1 MNCLKENREFTNFTG
16 RGDFL
21 SNINNELGFIVENAL
36 NNKENLNEKSET
48 RYKNIIENIAEKI
61 NNDSSKKIVM
71 LAGPSGSGKT
81 TTAGKIKEKLASY
94 GHKAYTVSLDD
105 FYKNIGEGPKNE
117 DGTYDCESVD
127 SLDLELIHKCLQE
140 LITSSKSELPLFDFM
155 TGRRKAE
162 KNVITLQKDDV
173 IIVEGLHALN
183 PAITDTLPN
192 ENLFKI
198 YISVSSRIYDGEKIV
213 LNKRNLR
220 FIRRMVR
227 DFQFRNSPVEHTYS
241 LWPKVMKG
249 EDKYLFP
256 FKNNADVTVNSI
268 HIYEPCAMKTQAIEL
283 LSGVEKSSENY
294 ESAQRLISALNKF
307 PTIEKNLVPQDSL
320 LREFLGR

>member
-1 MNCLKENREFTNFTG
+1 MAKI
-16 RGDFL
+16 D
-21 SNINNELGFIVENAL
+21 NELQFIVENAL
-36 NNKENLNEKSET
+36 NDKKNLIEKSET
-48 RYKNIIENIAEKI
+48 RYRNVIDSICEKI
-61 NNDSSKKIVM
+61 NSDSEKKIVM

-81 TTAGKIKEKLASY
+81 TTASKIKEKLESL

-105 FYKNIGEGPKNE
+105 FYKNIGDGPKNE
-117 DGTYDCESVD
+117 DGTYDFESVD

-140 LITSSKSELPLFDFM
+140 LITDSESELPLFDFM
-155 TGRRKAE
+155 TGKRKEE
-162 KNVITLQKDDV
+162 KNYIDLEKDDV

-183 PAITDTLPN
+183 PRIADTLPK

-227 DFQFRNSPVEHTYS
+227 DFQFRNSSVEHTYS
-241 LWPKVMKG
+241 LWPAVANG

-256 FKNNADVTVNSI
+256 YKNNADHYINSI
-268 HIYEPCAMKTQAIEL
+268 HIYEPCVFKTVATEL
-283 LSGVEKSSENY
+283 LSTVEKTSKNY
-294 ESAQRLISALNKF
+294 EDAQKLISALSKF
-307 PTIEKNLVPQDSL
+307 PSIEKDDVPENSL
-320 LREFLGR
+320 LREFLGK

>member
-1 MNCLKENREFTNFTG
+1 MAKI
-16 RGDFL
+16 D
-21 SNINNELGFIVENAL
+21 NELQFIVENVL
-36 NNKENLNEKSET
+36 NDKVSLIEKSEA
-48 RYKNIIENIAEKI
+48 RYRNIVDSICEKI
-61 NNDSSKKIVM
+61 NADSEKKIVM

-81 TTAGKIKEKLASY
+81 TTANKIKEKLEMM

-117 DGTYDCESVD
+117 DGTYNFESVD

-140 LITSSKSELPLFDFM
+140 LIENSQSELPLFDFM
-155 TGRRKAE
+155 TGKRKEE
-162 KNVITLQKDDV
+162 KIFIDLEKDDV

-183 PAITDTLPN
+183 PRIVDTLPG

-198 YISVSSRIYDGEKIV
+198 YISVSSRIYDGEKII

-241 LWPKVMKG
+241 LWPAVMNG

-256 FKNNADVTVNSI
+256 FKNNADHFINSI
-268 HIYEPCAMKTQAIEL
+268 HIYEPCVFKTVATEL
-283 LSGVEKSSENY
+283 LSGVEETSKNY
-294 ESAQRLISALNKF
+294 KDAQLLISQLSKF
-307 PTIEKNLVPQDSL
+307 PSIEKDDVPENSL
-320 LREFLGR
+320 LREFLGK

>member
-1 MNCLKENREFTNFTG
+1 MAK
-16 RGDFL
+16 
-21 SNINNELGFIVENAL
+21 INNDFNFIVENAL
-36 NNKENLNEKSET
+36 NNKETLIEKSES
-48 RYKNIIENIAEKI
+48 RYRNIIDSVCEKI
-61 NNDSSKKIVM
+61 NADSDKKIVM

-81 TTAGKIKEKLASY
+81 TTANKIKEKLESY

-117 DGTYDCESVD
+117 DGTYDFESVD

-140 LITSSKSELPLFDFM
+140 LITQSKSELPLFDFM
-155 TGRRKAE
+155 TGKRKSE
-162 KNVITLQKDDV
+162 KNIIDLEKDDV

-183 PAITDTLPN
+183 PAIADTLPA

-241 LWPKVMKG
+241 LWPAVMNG
-249 EDKYLFP
+249 EDKFLFP
-256 FKNNADVTVNSI
+256 FKNNADMMINSI
-268 HIYEPCAMKTQAIEL
+268 HIYEPCVFKKEATEL
-283 LSGVEKSSENY
+283 LSTVEKTSPNFED
-294 ESAQRLISALNKF
+294 AQKLISSLEKF
-307 PTIEKNLVPQDSL
+307 PTIEDEFVPENSL
-320 LREFLGR
+320 LREFLGK

>member
-1 MNCLKENREFTNFTG
+1 MA
-16 RGDFL
+16 
-21 SNINNELGFIVENAL
+21 NINNELEFIVENAL
-36 NNKENLNEKSET
+36 KAPENLIEKSET
-48 RYKNIIENIAEKI
+48 RYKNIVENIAEKI

-81 TTAGKIKEKLASY
+81 TTATKIKEKLESY
-94 GHKAYTVSLDD
+94 GHKAYAVSLDD

-117 DGTYDCESVD
+117 DGTYDFESVD
-127 SLDLELIHKCLQE
+127 SLDLDLIHKCLQE
-140 LITSSKSELPLFDFM
+140 LITQSESELPLFDFM
-155 TGRRKAE
+155 TGRRKEE
-162 KNVITLQKDDV
+162 KNIITLNKDDV

-183 PAITDTLPN
+183 PAITDTLPH

-241 LWPKVMKG
+241 LWPKVMHG

-256 FKNNADVTVNSI
+256 FKSNADITANTI
-268 HIYEPCAMKTQAIEL
+268 HIYEPCVLKKQALEL
-283 LSGVEKSSENY
+283 LLTVEETSENY
-294 ESAQRLISALNKF
+294 KDAQKLISALNKF
-307 PTIEKNLVPQDSL
+307 PSIEKDSVPKDSL
-320 LREFLGR
+320 LREFLGE